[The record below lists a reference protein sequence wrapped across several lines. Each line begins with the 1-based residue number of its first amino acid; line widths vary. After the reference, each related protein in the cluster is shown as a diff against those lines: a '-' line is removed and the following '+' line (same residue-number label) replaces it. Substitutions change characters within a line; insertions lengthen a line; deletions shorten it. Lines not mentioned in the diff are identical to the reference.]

1 MLTKI
6 SVAATLSAALLSGT
20 AFAQSSTVNGAAGG
34 AVTGAIVGGPVGAAV
49 GGVAGAVVGTVID
62 PPPQKVVTYV
72 QEAPAPTTRVV
83 VKEKVVVGQP
93 LPETVVVTPVPD
105 NPTYSYAIV
114 NDERVIVEPSSRKVV
129 QIIN

>member
-6 SVAATLSAALLSGT
+6 SVAAPLSAALLSGT